1 MTLLQA
7 GPASRLTW
15 SGPTVGARLLY
26 RVGPLWVLVLLARY
40 VYRGAV
46 IARLLS
52 LSTVGGLDLVPLV
65 GWVLPLPFAFG
76 IGSG

>member
-1 MTLLQA
+1 MPLQVA
-7 GPASRLTW
+7 TAYRLTW

-26 RVGPLWVLVLLARY
+26 RVGPLWGLVSLARY

-52 LSTVGGLDLVPLV
+52 LFTVGGLGLVRLV
-65 GWVLPLPFAFG
+65 GWVLL
-76 IGSG
+76 